1 MVRVC
6 IFGSREFTD
15 FDIIDNKVNECL
27 QEWGL
32 TDVVIVSGMARGA
45 DLLGVQYSKKYGLK
59 FIPRPANW
67 SLGKRAGYIRNEVMA
82 NEAEYFIGFSVAD
95 SKGTASMIKLV
106 WTRKKPMK
114 IFRFN
119 KTIVTNDKQTPIA
132 VFEEFVK
139 REI

>member
-1 MVRVC
+1 MTKVC

-15 FDIIDNKVNECL
+15 FNILDNKVNECL
-27 QEWGL
+27 SEWGL
-32 TDVVIVSGMARGA
+32 SNVVIVSGMARGV
-45 DLLGVQYSKKYGLK
+45 DLLGVQYAKKYGLK
-59 FIPRPANW
+59 VIPRPANW

-106 WTRKKPMK
+106 WLRQKPLK
-114 IFRFN
+114 IFKFD
-119 KTIVTNDKQTPIA
+119 KVIVENDKQVKTV

-139 REI
+139 RES